1 MAAPIEAAGLQHR
14 WASSVRA
21 LVAAASLLLPAG
33 SAHAGPRVVFLVPVP
48 ASESWQ
54 DQAFLSAVP
63 AACRVNG
70 DPIVLCVD
78 PVEPWRPELLGFLN
92 RYAPSRVFWIGET
105 APTKAPIRTEVE
117 TIACD
122 SGERAAC
129 KLASKFF
136 ETSRTVVL
144 YDPRDRSTALSAAVL
159 AARIDAPLFPCS
171 NGTLSRPVRECVSG
185 LGAKRAVVVGL
196 AKAPKLAGLSTKR
209 LADAEAAVRWL
220 SDHRHPV
227 EYLAVTN
234 PNDVTLGPAIKLS
247 LAAVLLAAGRHGALV
262 PLAYATQWKR
272 RHAANAVLSQPPRGV
287 VRSNAPVRGGTL
299 AVEQH
304 EAAFVTGRDPKGRWF
319 VQIDRNGDGDFGD
332 KSEQPVGTG
341 GTLAFAGSQFTVD
354 LDVDE
359 HARGHAL
366 WLTSPTPTEMR
377 SDLSRY
383 REAARGNAEYVC
395 LVGWP
400 DTLPMAV
407 VGSAHPIDS
416 DLVSDV
422 PLAQTDADPFVE
434 LATARFIADD
444 CASGT
449 LLACRSLAYDD
460 FPDRS
465 WQGKFATAEWEGLTR
480 PALEHLGLTFA
491 GYHPGKTPITSESP
505 LTHVNLIEHGAH
517 ASWCDLG
524 KTYAWNSNTP
534 LAPCLVDSSGCSTAA
549 LDQDPG
555 HRSVVARMLRNGAV
569 AFAGNSRRCIAEASL
584 FRSELLNALSRGLTL
599 GRANRAALNR
609 VIVATLEKGQ
619 TDSGNYHYQL
629 MSHAVFGDPAL
640 DLAFPRVEKPARVVL
655 HGSTATVYPPD
666 DWTQLEYGP
675 LAEWGCRSKQLYT
688 FRAAG
693 MGLESSWNGTEKRN
707 ADALYFTAE
716 VRTRRR
722 VKSIREID
730 EPPAGLGWTGR
741 FFIDEHADGSRSIY
755 WRTRLIDFDMTT
767 GAIRARSEKQ
777 RFRLS
782 SRARH

>member
-1 MAAPIEAAGLQHR
+1 MR
-14 WASSVRA
+14 T
-21 LVAAASLLLPAG
+21 LVTTASLLLPLG
-33 SAHAGPRVVFLVPVP
+33 SVRAGPRVVFLVPVP
-48 ASESWQ
+48 ARESWQ

-78 PVEPWRPELLGFLN
+78 PVEPWRPELLDFLT
-92 RYAPSRVFWIGET
+92 RYEPSRVFWLGET
-105 APTKAPIRTEVE
+105 APAKGPLRTDVE
-117 TIACD
+117 TITCN

-136 ETSRTVVL
+136 EASRRVVL
-144 YDPRDRSTALSAAVL
+144 YDPRERSTALSAAVL

-171 NGTLSRPVRECVSG
+171 NGTLSQPVRECLNG
-185 LGAKRAVVVGL
+185 LGAKRAIIVGL
-196 AKAPKLAGLSTKR
+196 AKATKLAGLRSRR

-234 PNDVTLGPAIKLS
+234 PNDVTLGPARKLS
-247 LAAVLLAAGRHGALV
+247 FTAVLLAAAHRGALV

-272 RHAANAVLSQPPRGV
+272 RHPANHVLSKPPPGV
-287 VRSNAPVRGGTL
+287 VQSSAPVRGGTI
-299 AVEQH
+299 AVKQH
-304 EAAFVTGRDPKGRWF
+304 EAAFVTGCDPDGRWF

-332 KSEQPVGTG
+332 TGEQPVGTG
-341 GTLAFAGSQFTVD
+341 GTLAFASRHFTVD
-354 LDVDE
+354 LDVHE
-359 HARGHAL
+359 HGRGHAL
-366 WLTSPTPTEMR
+366 WLTSPTPAQMR

-407 VGSAHPIDS
+407 VGSAHPIDA

-465 WQGKFATAEWEGLTR
+465 WEHKFATAEWEGPTR
-480 PALEHLGLTFA
+480 PALERFGLTFA
-491 GYHPGKTPITSESP
+491 GHHPGKTPITGESA
-505 LTHVNLIEHGAH
+505 LTDVNLIEHGAH
-517 ASWCDLG
+517 ASWCELG
-524 KTYAWNSNTP
+524 KTYAWNTNTL

-555 HRSVVARMLRNGAV
+555 HRSVVTRLLRNGAV

-584 FRSELLNALSRGLTL
+584 FRSELLNALARGLTL

-609 VIVATLEKGQ
+609 LIVATLEKGQ
-619 TDSGNYHYQL
+619 TGSGNYHYQL
-629 MSHAVFGDPAL
+629 MSHALFGDPAL
-640 DLAFPRVEKPARVVL
+640 DLAFPPLEKPARAVV
-655 HGSTATVYPPD
+655 HGSTATVYPPA
-666 DWTQLEYGP
+666 DWTRLVYAP
-675 LAEWGCRSKQLYT
+675 PAEWGCRSTEIFT

-693 MGLESSWNGTEKRN
+693 MGVECSWNGSEKRN
-707 ADALYFTAE
+707 DDALYFTAQ
-716 VRTRRR
+716 VRTRRH
-722 VKSIREID
+722 VKAIRAFD
-730 EPPAGLGWTGR
+730 NPPAGLGWTGR
-741 FFIDEHADGSRSIY
+741 FFVDEHADGSRSIY
-755 WRTRLIDFDMTT
+755 WRTRLIAFDMTT

-782 SRARH
+782 SRALH